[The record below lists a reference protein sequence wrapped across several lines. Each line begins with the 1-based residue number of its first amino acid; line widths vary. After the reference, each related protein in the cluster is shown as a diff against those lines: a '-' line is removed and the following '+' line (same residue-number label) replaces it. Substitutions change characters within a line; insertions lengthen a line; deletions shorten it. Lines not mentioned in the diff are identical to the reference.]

1 MGVRKAGCTS
11 GWWIG
16 AHATTLVDGRDA
28 MRLMKRSGERLEAS
42 LSTRPSSTGK
52 VLLVKGV
59 SGLGDRIL
67 CALTAAL
74 YARLSERTLV
84 IDWSDDAYSS
94 DGTNAFHNFFLS
106 SACEP
111 GSAIQ
116 DTDSVVPAIWRG
128 RIHETAAALRDC
140 HGALH
145 DAQGWR
151 TFSID
156 LGRLDYDEAV
166 AVLWTYGAELTPL
179 LPHLDQPEPPGPAG
193 RAAILA
199 RMLADTLTL
208 QPAIQARVDG
218 FRRAHFAGRMV
229 GVHVRYSDYRTALRR
244 TLQQLE
250 ALLRRDPACTIFLS
264 TDNIQVRRLFEDR
277 YGRVISTPHWYAPIP
292 GQALHFG
299 AARPDPTA
307 RGVEALIDLYLLAA
321 CDDLIVDTSSSFAC
335 VATLL
340 THAPASRVFDVK
352 RRDKLPPRFRHAIN
366 GFMRS
371 LRALS
376 WAPVMVGMTVPR
388 SRRG

>member
-1 MGVRKAGCTS
+1 M
-11 GWWIG
+11 
-16 AHATTLVDGRDA
+16 
-28 MRLMKRSGERLEAS
+28 EAS
-42 LSTRPSSTGK
+42 LSTRPSATGK
-52 VLLVKGV
+52 VLLVKGI

-84 IDWSDDAYSS
+84 VDWSDDAYSS
-94 DGTNAFHNFFLS
+94 DGMNAFHEFFVS

-111 GSAIQ
+111 GATIQ

-128 RIHETAAALRDC
+128 RIHETAAALRSRY
-140 HGALH
+140 GALN

-156 LGRLDYDEAV
+156 PSRLDYDEEV
-166 AVLWTYGAELTPL
+166 AVLWTYGAELDSL
-179 LPHLDQPEPPGPAG
+179 LPHLDQPEPSGPAA
-193 RAAILA
+193 RAALLA
-199 RMLADTLTL
+199 RVLADTLTL
-208 QPAIQARVDG
+208 QPAIQDRVDG
-218 FRRAHFAGRMV
+218 FRREHFQGRTV

-250 ALLRRDPACTIFLS
+250 VLLRRDPACRVFLS
-264 TDNIQVRRLFEDR
+264 TDNIQISRIFENR
-277 YGRVISTPHWYAPIP
+277 YDHVISTPHWYAPIP

-299 AARPDPTA
+299 AARPDPTT
-307 RGVEALIDLYLLAA
+307 RGVEALIDLYLLSA

-340 THAPASRVFDVK
+340 TQAPASRVFDVK
-352 RRDKLPPRFRHAIN
+352 RRDKLSPRLRHATN
-366 GFMRS
+366 RFMRS

-376 WAPVMVGMTVPR
+376 WAPVVIGMTVPR
-388 SRRG
+388 SRRGR